1 MCGIAGFWDAGH
13 RFGLENG
20 AEVLRRMTL
29 AIDYRGPDDAG
40 YFQQAEAGIA
50 LGHRR
55 LSIVDLSPE
64 GHQPMESASG
74 RYVMVFNGE
83 VYNHNRLRPELH
95 KAGASFRGHSDTE
108 VMLAAIEHWGLEAA
122 LARFIGMFAFALWD
136 RQTQT
141 LTLVRDR
148 LGIKPLYFG
157 WVGATFVFGSELK
170 ALTAMPSF
178 ANPVNRDALTLQ
190 LRHNYIPAPHSIY
203 RNIYKLMPGTLLCVD
218 QALAQTPMDVDT
230 LVARAQV
237 YWSARTVAEAGVGNR
252 LELVDDE
259 AVGELDRLLRDA
271 VALRMEADVPLGAFL
286 SGGVDSSLVVALMQA
301 QSARPVKTFSIG
313 FHEAEYDEAQHAKA
327 VASHLGTDHHELY
340 VTAQDALDVVPQ
352 LPAMFDEPFSD
363 SSQIPTY
370 LVSHMARQQV
380 TVSLSGDG
388 GDELFGG
395 YTRYFLGEKLWR
407 SSNHLPWPLRR
418 GMAAA
423 LRATPRLWAR
433 LMQLG
438 MPLLPSSLRVKNPV
452 DKIDRLANLLS
463 TPSLDALYT
472 GLVSHWDKPASLVLG
487 NDGEPL
493 TALTDPRRHARLRDA
508 VERMMFTD
516 LVSYLPD
523 DILTKVDRASMAVS
537 LEARVPL
544 LDHRVVE
551 LAWRLPM
558 RQKVRNGQGK
568 WLLRQVLDQYVPRAL
583 IERPKQGFGVPI
595 EHWLRGP
602 LREWA
607 EALLDEGRLREEG
620 YFDPVPIRRMWAGHL
635 SGRVKEHY
643 PLWDVLMFQAWLERS
658 RIAIPLASA
667 WSI

>member
-1 MCGIAGFWDAGH
+1 MCGIAGFWDVGH
-13 RFGLENG
+13 RLGAENG
-20 AEVLRRMTL
+20 ADVLRRMTR
-29 AIDYRGPDDAG
+29 AIAYRGPDDDG
-40 YFQQAEAGIA
+40 HYQQADAGIA

-64 GHQPMESASG
+64 GHQPMASASG

-95 KAGASFRGHSDTE
+95 AAGANFRGHSDTE

-122 LARFIGMFAFALWD
+122 LGRFIGMFAFALWD
-136 RQTQT
+136 RETHA

-148 LGIKPLYFG
+148 LGIKPLYYG
-157 WVGATFVFGSELK
+157 WVGSVFVFASELK
-170 ALTAMPSF
+170 AITAMPGF

-190 LRHNYIPAPHSIY
+190 LRHSYISAPSSIY
-203 RNIYKLMPGTLLCVD
+203 RDIHKLMPGTLLRVD
-218 QALAQTPMDVDT
+218 QALAQTPTDADGLM
-230 LVARAQV
+230 ARAQV
-237 YWSARTVAEAGVGNR
+237 YWSGRAVAEKGVADR
-252 LELVDDE
+252 LELTDE
-259 AVGELDRLLRDA
+259 EAAGELDRVLRDS

-313 FHEAEYDEAQHAKA
+313 FHEAEYDEARHAKA

-340 VTAQDALDVVPQ
+340 VTSQDALDVVPR

-388 GDELFGG
+388 GDELFSG
-395 YTRYFLGEKLWR
+395 YNRYFLGYLLWR
-407 SSNHLPWPLRR
+407 SVDRLPLPLRR
-418 GMAAA
+418 SLAAA
-423 LRATPRLWAR
+423 LRAAPGFWAR
-433 LMQLG
+433 LMQLC
-438 MPLLPSSLRVKNPV
+438 MPLLPPSLRVKHPA
-452 DKIDRLANLLS
+452 DKIDRLARLLS
-463 TPSLDALYT
+463 TRSPEALYT
-472 GLVSHWDKPASLVLG
+472 GLVSHWQQPSALVLG
-487 NDGEPL
+487 ANGEPL
-493 TALTDPRRHARLRDA
+493 TALTDPRRQAGLRDA

-558 RQKVRNGQGK
+558 HQKIRSGQGK
-568 WLLRQVLDQYVPRAL
+568 WVLRQVLYKYVPQAL
-583 IERPKQGFGVPI
+583 IDRPKQGFGVPI

-602 LREWA
+602 LRDWA
-607 EALLDEGRLREEG
+607 EALLGERRLREEG
-620 YFDPVPIRRMWAGHL
+620 YFDPMPLRKMWARHVA
-635 SGRVKEHY
+635 GRVNEHY
-643 PLWDVLMFQAWLERS
+643 RLWDVLMFQAWLENQRNS
-658 RIAIPLASA
+658 LGAAGAR
-667 WSI
+667 